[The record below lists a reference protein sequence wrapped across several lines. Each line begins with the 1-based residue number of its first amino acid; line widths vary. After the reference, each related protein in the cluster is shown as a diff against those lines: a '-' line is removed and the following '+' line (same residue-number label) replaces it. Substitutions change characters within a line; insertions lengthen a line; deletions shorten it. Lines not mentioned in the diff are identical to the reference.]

1 MRFICFLSVLTFLLT
16 GCKKPSGGD
25 DPEPETACRIDKTS
39 YSDGTYN
46 SYRFDAGGKLTS
58 STLTY
63 LDENDKI
70 VEIPVTYEYN
80 TAGNLVKSKTPDGWT
95 DEYTYDAT
103 GALTKVEFKNEQGQV
118 EERFTVTTDAQKR
131 ITQIKNTEDFIGTYT
146 YDNNGNVTKVEVT
159 WNNFIIDRSTYE
171 YDQSSTAQAPISA
184 VKGHPFHPSNFTS
197 DIIYSNPLNLTGGG
211 KRPVKGKYETQYNE
225 DWTGAGNTIR
235 TYVDYTSV
243 FKVNSQN
250 FIVEE
255 SATDRISSVTNT
267 IKYTY
272 SNCN

>member
-25 DPEPETACRIDKTS
+25 DPEPETACRIDRVDNE
-39 YSDGTYN
+39 DGTYTLF
-46 SYRFDAGGKLTS
+46 RFDTAGKLTGA
-58 STLTY
+58 TLTY
-63 LDENDKI
+63 QNEDDKI
-70 VEIPVTYEYN
+70 VEVPVTYEYN
-80 TAGNLVKSKTPDGWT
+80 TAGNLVKKNSPGGWV
-95 DEYTYDAT
+95 DEYTYDGG
-103 GALTKVEFKNEQGQV
+103 GALTKVEFKNGQGQV
-118 EERFTVTTDAQKR
+118 EERFTVTMDAQKR
-131 ITQIKNTEDFIGTYT
+131 ITQIKNIEDFISTYT
-146 YDNNGNVTKVEVT
+146 YDNNGNVTKTEVT

-171 YDQSSTAQAPISA
+171 YDQNNTAQSYLSVI
-184 VKGHPFHPSNFTS
+184 KGHPFRPENFTS
-197 DIIYSNPLNLTGGG
+197 DIIYSSPLNLTGR
-211 KRPVKGKYETQYNE
+211 KHSPVKGKYETQYNE

-255 SATDRISSVTNT
+255 SATDRISNVTNT
-267 IKYTY
+267 VKITY